1 MPRRRYE
8 VPDKPFITTA
18 DMRVRYGPDFD
29 PNVFGRWVREGKV
42 RKLRNGVYASAQ
54 LDISSTLIQYSI
66 ANRIYDPSYVSL
78 IAAFRYYNFIPEVVY
93 HTTSVTTLKTQ
104 RFSTGY
110 TTHFY
115 RTIDQSLFF
124 GYEVHEWKGTTYA
137 IASPEKALL
146 DFAYLE
152 PDMIDPDW
160 VEEMRFDAF
169 EIDELVNWDKL
180 HHYARLMGG
189 ETILNRLAVLREV
202 VAL

>member
-42 RKLRNGVYASAQ
+42 IKAKNGVY
-54 LDISSTLIQYSI
+54 ISSDYEQRSALDQYAV
-66 ANRIYDPSYVSL
+66 ANRLYQPSYIST
-78 IAAFRYYNFIPEVVY
+78 ISAFRYYNFIPEVVY
-93 HTTSVTTLKTQ
+93 HTSSVTPLKTQ
-104 RFSTGY
+104 YFQVGY
-110 TTHFY
+110 TRHSY
-115 RTIDQSLFF
+115 RTIDASLYF
-124 GYEVHEWKGTTYA
+124 GYQIHRWNGTTYT

-152 PDMIDPDW
+152 PQFADPLW

-169 EIDELVNWDKL
+169 EIDELVDWTIMRRYADRMDVNFL
-180 HHYARLMGG
+180 HDRID
-189 ETILNRLAVLREV
+189 ILQKV

>member
-42 RKLRNGVYASAQ
+42 RKLRNGLYLSPNMD
-54 LDISSTLIQYSI
+54 LTSTLNHFAV
-66 ANRIYDPSYVSL
+66 ANQLYKPSYISL
-78 IAAFRYYNFIPEVVY
+78 EAALRYYNFIPETVY
-93 HTTSVTTLKTQ
+93 HTTSVTPLKTQ
-104 RFSTGY
+104 QFRIEY
-110 TTHFY
+110 TVHFY
-115 RTIDQSLFF
+115 RTIDSALFF
-124 GYEVHEWKGTTYA
+124 GYHLHQWKGTTYA

-152 PDMIDPDW
+152 PQFTDVEW
-160 VEEMRFDAF
+160 VEEMRFDEF
-169 EIDELVNWDKL
+169 EIDELVDWEIMNQ
-180 HHYARLMGG
+180 YARRMGG
-189 ETILNRLAVLREV
+189 KAILHRLQTLKKV

>member
-42 RKLRNGVYASAQ
+42 RKLRNGLYRSTSYEQRSSLDKYA
-54 LDISSTLIQYSI
+54 IS
-66 ANRIYDPSYVSL
+66 NRLYEPSYIST
-78 IAAFRYYNFIPEVVY
+78 ISAFRYYNFIPETVY
-93 HTTSVTTLKTQ
+93 HSTSVTPLKTTKFQ
-104 RFSTGY
+104 VGHTW
-110 TTHFY
+110 HFY
-115 RTIDQSLFF
+115 RSLDANLFF
-124 GYEVHEWKGTTYA
+124 GYEVYEWKEATYA

-152 PDMIDPDW
+152 PQFADPDW
-160 VEEMRFDAF
+160 VYEMRFDAF
-169 EIDELVNWDKL
+169 EVDELVDYDRMR
-180 HHYARLMGG
+180 HYADRMGAG
-189 ETILNRLAVLREV
+189 FLHDRIRVLAEV